1 MRGVAL
7 FWGAMVL
14 VATTVASAND
24 VSSVKAAAAL
34 ASCEGTDHMA
44 ADREH
49 KLDHLAQSIALAEE
63 AVAADDGDAL
73 AHLALFCGLGKQI
86 ELSGLSWRVLGRLH
100 RAEAEIDRAVELAP
114 TNPEVLVAKGALL
127 RRLPTPLG
135 GDKDEG
141 LRYLRRALAI
151 KPDHVPGRLLL
162 ARALADDRLPEAR
175 QEAYHALDVAQRSG
189 TEDERVE
196 AQQLLASLQD

>member
-1 MRGVAL
+1 MRGAIA
-7 FWGAMVL
+7 FWGAMTL
-14 VATTVASAND
+14 AATTLASAND
-24 VSSVKAAAAL
+24 VSAAKATEAL
-34 ASCEGTDHMA
+34 ASCEETDHMT

-49 KLDHLAQSIALAEE
+49 KLDHLAQSVALGEE
-63 AVAADDGDAL
+63 AVAADDEDAR

-86 ELSGLSWRVLGRLH
+86 ELSGISWRVLARLH
-100 RAEAEIDRAVELAP
+100 RAEAEIDRAVELGP
-114 TNPEVLVAKGALL
+114 TNPDVLVAKGALL
-127 RRLPTPLG
+127 RRLPAPLG

-151 KPDHVPGRLLL
+151 KPDHVTGRLLL

-189 TEDERVE
+189 TEHERVE